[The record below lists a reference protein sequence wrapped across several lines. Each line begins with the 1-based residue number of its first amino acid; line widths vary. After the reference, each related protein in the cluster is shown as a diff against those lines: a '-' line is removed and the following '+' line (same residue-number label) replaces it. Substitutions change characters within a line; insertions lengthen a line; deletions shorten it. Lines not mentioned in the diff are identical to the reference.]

1 MLVNGYGKMFKH
13 GDEQLESVP
22 TPEQFTRVVD
32 TLVTRYRISYFDAI
46 MSLCDHHDRE
56 YESVKSLLTSKLK
69 VILMEE
75 MAQRRMIKD
84 KNYLQHKLG

>member
-1 MLVNGYGKMFKH
+1 MLVNGYGKMFQRD
-13 GDEQLESVP
+13 DELLGTVP
-22 TPEQFTRVVD
+22 SPEQFTRVVD
-32 TLVTRYRISYFDAI
+32 TLVRRYDISYFDAI
-46 MSLCDHHDRE
+46 MALCDHHDRE

-75 MAQRRMIKD
+75 MARKRMIKD

>member
-1 MLVNGYGKMFKH
+1 MLVNGYGKMFTRD
-13 GDEQLESVP
+13 DELLGTVP
-22 TPEQFTRVVD
+22 SPEQFTRVVD
-32 TLVTRYRISYFDAI
+32 TLVRRYQISYFDAI
-46 MSLCDHHDRE
+46 MALCDHHDRE

-75 MAQRRMIKD
+75 MAQKRMIKD